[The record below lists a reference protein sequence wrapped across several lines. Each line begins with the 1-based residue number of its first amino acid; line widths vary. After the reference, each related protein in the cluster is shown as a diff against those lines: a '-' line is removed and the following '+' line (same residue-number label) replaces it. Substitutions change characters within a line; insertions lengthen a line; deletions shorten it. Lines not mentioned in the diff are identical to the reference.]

1 MKPKA
6 GQVWESLDGRL
17 WDTRI
22 ITEVE
27 DRPHGYMVY
36 YSRFGSTV
44 RRQEIDVA
52 WKEWAKGAK
61 VVIDA

>member
-6 GQVWESLDGRL
+6 GQIWKSPDGRL
-17 WDTRI
+17 WDARI

-36 YSRFGSTV
+36 YRLFGSTV
-44 RRQEIDVA
+44 CRQENDVV
-52 WKEWAKGAK
+52 WKEWVKGAK
-61 VVIDA
+61 VVKDS